1 MQRDM
6 KVGMAL
12 GVALV
17 GIVGALFFRR
27 DPAPP
32 APPPSLQGAEEL
44 DKQISE
50 KAKSPYIQGL
60 DEFVDPPAPPPAQ
73 SQSAT
78 TKGKAKGDA
87 YKIPDFLTGEDE
99 AEQRAFL
106 SAKHSAAPD
115 PIVPPG
121 AAGSRRPEGAGGPE
135 PAPAHN
141 RDWLPDGVSS
151 PSAPKSAPA
160 TAGNGDSGASRR
172 THVTQP
178 GETLS
183 GLAARY
189 LGSSA
194 RYRELYEANRNVL
207 RSPDDLPDGVT
218 LVIPETVK
226 PSGAPSPGNHTAET
240 PASPKIRRTSN
251 PSPHAPAAS
260 DAKAPAVS
268 GDVQPGKLRFAPV
281 TRGPFSAGRTS
292 AGNRAATPG
301 LDVPPPPESKPSRP
315 RIELDDSDP
324 FQ

>member
-6 KVGMAL
+6 KMGMAL

-50 KAKSPYIQGL
+50 KARTPYIQGL
-60 DEFVDPPAPPPAQ
+60 DEYVEPPTSAPPPAQ
-73 SQSAT
+73 PPV
-78 TKGKAKGDA
+78 AKTRPQTDA
-87 YKIPDFLTGEDE
+87 YEVPDFLTGKDE
-99 AEQRAFL
+99 AAQRAIL
-106 SAKHSAAPD
+106 SAKHATAPD
-115 PIVPPG
+115 PIVPPE
-121 AAGSRRPEGAGGPE
+121 AARKPTETAGGPQQ
-135 PAPAHN
+135 PPAHN

-151 PSAPKSAPA
+151 PSAPKSPPA
-160 TAGNGDSGASRR
+160 TAGNADSGASRR

-194 RYRELYEANRNVL
+194 RFRELYEANRNVL

-218 LVIPETVK
+218 LVIPEGTK
-226 PSGAPSPGNHTAET
+226 PGAAPTPGNHTAET
-240 PASPKIRRTSN
+240 PGTPKIRRTSN
-251 PSPHAPAAS
+251 ALPAAS
-260 DAKAPAVS
+260 PANSTRGPAVS
-268 GDVQPGKLRFAPV
+268 GEREPGKLRFAPV

-292 AGNRAATPG
+292 GGTRAASPG
-301 LDVPPPPESKPSRP
+301 VDVPPPPDTKPTRP

-324 FQ
+324 F

>member
-32 APPPSLQGAEEL
+32 APPPSLQGAEEI

-50 KAKSPYIQGL
+50 KTRTPYIQGL
-60 DEFVDPPAPPPAQ
+60 DEYVDPPASAPPPAQ
-73 SQSAT
+73 APVAKTRQAT
-78 TKGKAKGDA
+78 DA
-87 YKIPDFLTGEDE
+87 YEVPDFLTGKDE
-99 AEQRAFL
+99 AAQRAIL
-106 SAKHSAAPD
+106 SPKHAAAPD
-115 PIVPPG
+115 PIVSTD
-121 AAGSRRPEGAGGPE
+121 AAAKRPETVAGPE
-135 PAPAHN
+135 KAPAHN

-151 PSAPKSAPA
+151 PAAPKSAPA
-160 TAGNGDSGASRR
+160 TAGNSDAGASRR

-189 LGSSA
+189 LGTSA
-194 RYRELYEANRNVL
+194 RYRELYDANRNVL

-218 LVIPETVK
+218 LVIPDGGK
-226 PSGAPSPGNHTAET
+226 PGAAPVSGHHTADSPT
-240 PASPKIRRTSN
+240 SPRIRRASNASP
-251 PSPHAPAAS
+251 AAGPANNS
-260 DAKAPAVS
+260 RAPAVS
-268 GDVQPGKLRFAPV
+268 GELQPGKLRFAPV

-292 AGNRAATPG
+292 TGSRAPATG
-301 LDVPPPPESKPSRP
+301 LDVPPPPESKPARP
-315 RIELDDSDP
+315 TIELDDSDP
-324 FQ
+324 F

>member
-32 APPPSLQGAEEL
+32 APPPSLQGAEEI
-44 DKQISE
+44 DKQISG
-50 KAKSPYIQGL
+50 KARTPYIQGL
-60 DEFVDPPAPPPAQ
+60 DEYVEPPASAASPAQ
-73 SQSAT
+73 PT
-78 TKGKAKGDA
+78 VAKTRSPTEA
-87 YKIPDFLTGEDE
+87 YEIPDFLTGKDE
-99 AEQRAFL
+99 AEQRAIL
-106 SAKHSAAPD
+106 SAKHAAAPD
-115 PIVPPG
+115 PIVPQE
-121 AAGSRRPEGAGGPE
+121 AAAKRPETAGGPE
-135 PAPAHN
+135 KAPAHN

-160 TAGNGDSGASRR
+160 TAGNTDAGASRR

-194 RYRELYEANRNVL
+194 RFRELYEANRSVL

-218 LVIPETVK
+218 LVIPEGTK
-226 PSGAPSPGNHTAET
+226 PGAAPAVGNHTAES
-240 PASPKIRRTSN
+240 PASPKMRRTSN
-251 PSPHAPAAS
+251 ASPAANP
-260 DAKAPAVS
+260 ANNTRAPAVS
-268 GDVQPGKLRFAPV
+268 GEREPGKLRFAPV

-292 AGNRAATPG
+292 GGSRAASPG
-301 LDVPPPPESKPSRP
+301 VDVPPPPESKPSPP

-324 FQ
+324 F